1 MPTIDD
7 AQAQAYGLANPS
19 VPYNA
24 NAAIT
29 KKWLALKA
37 QGIYIGVPIGPEIPL
52 DDGTAAQS
60 FTSGVILHWRGGD
73 DVEIV

>member
-7 AQAQAYGLANPS
+7 AQAQAYSLANPS
-19 VPYNA
+19 VPYVSGN
-24 NAAIT
+24 AIT

-52 DDGTAAQS
+52 DDGTVAQA
-60 FTSGVILHWRGGD
+60 FTAGCVLHWKGGD
-73 DVEIV
+73 DVEVV